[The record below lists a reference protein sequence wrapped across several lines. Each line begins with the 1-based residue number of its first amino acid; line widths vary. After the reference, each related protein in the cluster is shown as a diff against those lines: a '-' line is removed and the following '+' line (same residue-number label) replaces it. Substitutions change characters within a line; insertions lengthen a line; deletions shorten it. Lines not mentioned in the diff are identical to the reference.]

1 MGSTFYASGSADAFL
16 ADRGFDDKWV
26 QKEERKKDG
35 WEEVKTNKKKQL
47 SGAEKRAKA
56 AKISV
61 RAYCYVS
68 RACVFR
74 VVSRAGYFHKIPHM
88 FSDTSVNA
96 NRSMY

>member
-26 QKEERKKDG
+26 QKEERKKDV
-35 WEEVKTNKKKQL
+35 WEEVKTNRKKQL

-61 RAYCYVS
+61 RA
-68 RACVFR
+68 
-74 VVSRAGYFHKIPHM
+74 
-88 FSDTSVNA
+88 
-96 NRSMY
+96 

>member
-26 QKEERKKDG
+26 QKEERKKDV
-35 WEEVKTNKKKQL
+35 WEEVKTNRKKQL

-61 RAYCYVS
+61 RAWLLCF
-68 RACVFR
+68 ACVFR
-74 VVSRAGYFHKIPHM
+74 VVSRAGYF
-88 FSDTSVNA
+88 
-96 NRSMY
+96 

>member
-26 QKEERKKDG
+26 QKEERKKDV
-35 WEEVKTNKKKQL
+35 WEEVKTNRKKQL

-61 RAYCYVS
+61 RADILMKVMREDVIVCVKTEAHAYSWGRLS
-68 RACVFR
+68 RCVQ
-74 VVSRAGYFHKIPHM
+74 
-88 FSDTSVNA
+88 
-96 NRSMY
+96 